1 MRKLQNVHFLK
12 SKRYRQTFKKQEG
25 LTMKETEIKEKET
38 NNEPESM
45 APYVNEKVKYY
56 LVALVVIL
64 CIITVFCVIFGSEKK
79 NSDETSEL
87 PTMETVVLTDTVNT

>member
-1 MRKLQNVHFLK
+1 
-12 SKRYRQTFKKQEG
+12 
-25 LTMKETEIKEKET
+25 MKETEIKEKET

-56 LVALVVIL
+56 LVALVAIL

-79 NSDETSEL
+79 NNDETGAE
-87 PTMETVVLTDTVNT
+87 PAKNTVILTDTVNT

>member
-1 MRKLQNVHFLK
+1 
-12 SKRYRQTFKKQEG
+12 
-25 LTMKETEIKEKET
+25 MKETEIKEKET

-64 CIITVFCVIFGSEKK
+64 CIITVFCVIFGSEKENNGK
-79 NSDETSEL
+79 TGAV
-87 PTMETVVLTDTVNT
+87 PTRYTVVSADTVNT